1 MLRVLLALCPATL
14 AHIWFFGPGLAFNM
28 AIAVTACVGGEAL
41 ILRLRQR
48 PVGAALGDLSAVVT
62 GVLLAFCLPP
72 LTPWWI
78 TVCGGVFA
86 IVRGLSCGGP
96 GGPAFWNASDGT
108 YTVDADGD
116 GVDDHVG
123 LAGPRTAPHTQRT
136 CPTTRARG

>member
-48 PVGAALGDLSAVVT
+48 PVGPALGDLSAVVT

-86 IVRGLSCGGP
+86 IVFAKQLYGGLGFNP
-96 GGPAFWNASDGT
+96 FNPAM
-108 YTVDADGD
+108 
-116 GVDDHVG
+116 
-123 LAGPRTAPHTQRT
+123 AGYAVVLI
-136 CPTTRARG
+136 